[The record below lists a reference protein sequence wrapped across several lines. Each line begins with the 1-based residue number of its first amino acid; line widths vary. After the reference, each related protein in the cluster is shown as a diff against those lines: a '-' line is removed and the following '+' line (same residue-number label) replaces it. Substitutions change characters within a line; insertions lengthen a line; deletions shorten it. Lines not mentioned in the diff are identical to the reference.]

1 MQHMNKPLVK
11 ARHMKPLPLLVL
23 LVICVG
29 CTDFPELDGSESRAV
44 KSAPYPDLLPLN
56 DTLGDPV
63 DPVSEAAEVEQ
74 DLTAR
79 SEALAQKAEEL
90 QNAQIN

>member
-1 MQHMNKPLVK
+1 
-11 ARHMKPLPLLVL
+11 MKPLPLLTL
-23 LVICVG
+23 LLICAG
-29 CTDFPELDGSESRAV
+29 CADIPELDGSEPKSV
-44 KSAPYPDLLPLN
+44 KSADYPHLIPLH
-56 DTLGDPV
+56 DILGAPA

-79 SEALAQKAEEL
+79 SEALAKKAQAL